1 MLGTVLFPL
10 PLILV
15 PAAYGPQWLVLAFLF
30 AAEFLS
36 ALGVMILDV
45 NANSLNAA
53 LSPDRMRARI
63 SGAYRVVNYGVRPVG
78 AFLAGI
84 LGDEIGL
91 RPTLWIAS
99 IGAALAVFW
108 LLPSPVPQM
117 HALPEPAE

>member
-1 MLGTVLFPL
+1 M
-10 PLILV
+10 LV
-15 PAAYGPQWLVLAFLF
+15 PAAFGPQWLVLTFLF

-45 NANSLNAA
+45 NGNSIIAA

-63 SGAYRVVNYGVRPVG
+63 GGAHRFVNYGVRPVG

-84 LGDEIGL
+84 LGEAIGL

-99 IGAALAVFW
+99 GGAALAVLW
-108 LLPSPVPQM
+108 MLPSPIPQM